1 MIREWMREFCSQQ
14 AEVAFREGDY
24 TRTRTCCEWVLR
36 EEPEHTGMRVLLGEA
51 ALAVHDPATALR
63 AWQALIGQEPKN
75 AYYWFQLAKTYLQL
89 KEWAVSLGI
98 LDKALASAPDNA
110 EIAQTRASVQR
121 LLEAQSRLEQSHE
134 TSASVTDQ
142 TLRGGILQAYQ
153 CKDWAHVRDL
163 AAGLERLDDELS
175 QWLGVAFFHL
185 GQFDEARA
193 RLAAVAPPALQADG
207 LAVLAWLRLQDGAP
221 AAALELAERALARQ
235 AGHLPALLVRAS
247 ALILQGQDQAAE
259 AVYRQAL
266 TLHPHE
272 DEAVRALGG
281 FLAGCGRL
289 EDAEALFRQA
299 TVQQPDDWSVWYN
312 LGTLRL
318 SYHQDL
324 PGALECFE
332 RAFSLKDDELDV
344 LNNLGVVYRSLG
356 KLEQAEQ
363 CFLKALSLEQG
374 QSGGWRNLGLVYGLQ
389 ARHVDSEGCLQRAI
403 ALAPDNSLGWIE
415 LAGQNIQASAYALA
429 EKYARAALSIES
441 TPSGWNVLGMALL
454 HQMRNVEA
462 EQAFERAIEL
472 AEGAEQYGPMIN
484 LAGLYASTLRIE
496 QAMGL
501 LERHLY
507 STGGFYSN
515 YLFTLNYHPHFD
527 HREVLRRYLE
537 VTRHFYPQPAYSR
550 YANDHQP
557 QRRLRVGY
565 VSADFRF
572 HSCRSFILPLL
583 SHHQHRDFEIYAYSD
598 VRFPDAATEEF
609 KGMVD
614 VWCHARGFSHE
625 QLAERVREDRIDI
638 LVDLAGHTDGNRLQ
652 MFALKPAPVQVSW
665 LGYGYTT
672 GLPQI
677 DYLLCDRQFLPPGYA
692 DAIAEKPWYLDGA
705 LLCYQGPS
713 NWPLP
718 DTSAFERN
726 GYITFGTLTRTIRL
740 NQRVLELWAELLR
753 RVPDSRLIM
762 NTKTLGDATTQAQF
776 RRAFSERGIAAER
789 VILRFSTP
797 AHEAMRE
804 IDIILDCFPH
814 NSGTTLYEALWQGL
828 PFVSLKHRPT
838 MGRMGATILHGL
850 GRPEWAVDT
859 PEEYLDV
866 ACALASDRPA
876 LRALHRGLR
885 AEMQASRLCDGAAF
899 ALSMERAY
907 RQMWERYCAEAQA

>member
-36 EEPEHTGMRVLLGEA
+36 EEPGHTGMRVLLGEA
-51 ALAVHDPATALR
+51 ALAVHDQATALR
-63 AWQALIGQEPKN
+63 AWQALVGQEPQN

-98 LDKALASAPDNA
+98 LTKAQNCAPDNA
-110 EIAQTRASVQR
+110 EIAQARASVQR
-121 LLEAQSRLEQSHE
+121 LLEAQNRLQQSRE
-134 TSASVTDQ
+134 TAESLTDH
-142 TLRGGILQAYQ
+142 TLREGIRQAAGQ
-153 CKDWAHVRDL
+153 KDWAHVRDL
-163 AAGLERLDDELS
+163 AAGLERLDDSLAQS
-175 QWLGVAFFHL
+175 LGVAFFHL

-193 RLAAVAPPALQADG
+193 HLQAVAPAALHADG
-207 LAVLAWLRLQDGAP
+207 LAVLAGLRLREGDP
-221 AAALELAERALARQ
+221 VAALALVERALAQQ
-235 AGHLPALLVRAS
+235 ADHLPALLVRGG
-247 ALILQGQDQAAE
+247 ALLGQGEEQAAE
-259 AVYRQAL
+259 ATYRQAL
-266 TLHPHE
+266 RLHPHD

-281 FLAGCGRL
+281 FLAEAGRL
-289 EDAEALFRQA
+289 EDAEALFRRA

-318 SYHQDL
+318 SHHQDL
-324 PGALECFE
+324 AGALECYE
-332 RAFSLKDDELDV
+332 RAYALKDDELDV

-363 CFLKALSLEQG
+363 CFLKSLRIEQG

-403 ALAPDNSLGWIE
+403 ALAPDQSLGWIE
-415 LAGQNIQASAYALA
+415 LAGQNIQANAPALA

-441 TPSGWNVLGMALL
+441 SPSGWNVLGMTLL

-472 AEGAEQYGPMIN
+472 AEGAEQYGPLIN
-484 LAGLYASTLRIE
+484 LAGLYSSTLRIE

-507 STGGFYSN
+507 SSGGFYSN

-537 VTRHFYPQPAYSR
+537 VTRHFYPQPAYR
-550 YANDHQP
+550 AYANDHRP
-557 QRRLRVGY
+557 TRRLRIGY
-565 VSADFRF
+565 VSPDFRF

-614 VWCHARGFSHE
+614 VWCHARGFSHA

-665 LGYGYTT
+665 MGYGYTT

-677 DYLLCDRQFLPPGYA
+677 DYLLCDRQFLPPGYE
-692 DAIAEKPWYLDGA
+692 DAIAEKPWCLDGA
-705 LLCYQGPS
+705 LFCYQGPG

-718 DTSAFERN
+718 DGSAFERN

-740 NQRVLELWAELLR
+740 NQQVFELWAELLH

-762 NTKTLGDATTQAQF
+762 NTKTLGDEVTQAQF
-776 RRAFSERGIAAER
+776 RRYFTERGIAGER
-789 VILRFSTP
+789 VILKFSSP
-797 AHEAMRE
+797 AFEAMRE

-850 GRPEWAVDT
+850 GRPQWAVDT
-859 PEEYLDV
+859 PEEYLEV
-866 ACALASDRPA
+866 ACALANDRPG
-876 LRALHRGLR
+876 LRALHRNLR

-899 ALSMERAY
+899 ALSMEQAY
-907 RQMWERYCAEAQA
+907 RQMWERYCAEAEA